1 MRLCI
6 YTDKWPTGVIVRPGR
21 SEWIRD
27 MLRRGEASMDTDGM
41 W

>member
-6 YTDKWPTGVIVRPGR
+6 YIDKWPTGVTVRPER

-27 MLRRGEASMDTDGM
+27 MIRRGEASMDTDGM